1 MNMGGV
7 IMDKEKVLDIF
18 YRRRS
23 IRRFKP
29 GEPIS
34 HDDMEIIL
42 RAAMA
47 APSANNRQPWH
58 FIVVDDR
65 EKMKKITEI
74 HPYSSMLN
82 TASACIVVLGE
93 TPDEGGSAYWVQD
106 CAAATENM
114 LLAIANLG
122 LGGVWLGV
130 HPRQERE
137 QGLREIFNIGD
148 DLTPLC
154 VVAVGVPDEHKGKID
169 RFNAERVYKNSM

>member
-1 MNMGGV
+1 
-7 IMDKEKVLDIF
+7 MDKEQILDIF

-23 IRRFKP
+23 IRKFKP
-29 GEPIS
+29 GVRIS
-34 HDDMEIIL
+34 DDQMETIL

-65 EKMKKITEI
+65 EKMQKITEI

-82 TASACIVVLGE
+82 TAPACIIVLGE
-93 TPDEGGSAYWVQD
+93 TPKEGGSAYWAQD

-130 HPRQERE
+130 HPREKRE
-137 QGLREIFNIGD
+137 QDLREIFNIPKD
-148 DLTPLC
+148 MTPLC
-154 VVAVGVPDEHKGKID
+154 VVAVGVPAEEKGKVD
-169 RFNAERVYKNSM
+169 RFDPTRVYTNSM